1 MNRTTLSLIA
11 AAAAL
16 AAVTGFAAA
25 TAPGDDG
32 DSAKAAARLPV
43 ERSSLLCPAPSTS
56 DLAETAY
63 TSYTPVSQGSGSS
76 GKAALSPT
84 TRELTDGTGSGKGKA
99 DKPVLSPLKP
109 GRPVAGEA
117 SGAESP
123 ALVGSADGNL
133 APGWTVQQTTEVAHA
148 APAAACSG

>member
-76 GKAALSPT
+76 GKAALSCGHA
-84 TRELTDGTGSGKGKA
+84 R
-99 DKPVLSPLKP
+99 
-109 GRPVAGEA
+109 
-117 SGAESP
+117 
-123 ALVGSADGNL
+123 ADGRHRERQGQGRQ
-133 APGWTVQQTTEVAHA
+133 AGAV
-148 APAAACSG
+148 PAEAGQARRG